1 MSDSQERAYNSIIMP
16 RVSKIH
22 EAIGVANEDDDED
35 DDPTNV
41 LEAARQGESVD
52 RFSTPYRSTTFGMA
66 STLYEVNNSRCRKL
80 F

>member
-1 MSDSQERAYNSIIMP
+1 MSDSQEQAYDSIIMP
-16 RVSKIH
+16 RVSKIR
-22 EAIGVANEDDDED
+22 EVIGVSNED
-35 DDPTNV
+35 DDPTND

-52 RFSTPYRSTTFGMA
+52 RFSTPYRNTTFGIA